1 MEKLP
6 DIEVRPPGPSGGMT
20 IEQREALVLGDGP
33 RIAPLEVEELSGE
46 LRSILRRMA
55 EVNVALGSRE
65 QEKIATLTA
74 GTGASDAEIAAS
86 VRDLPEIIR
95 TMLRH
100 AELFARQTDVGIEL
114 LGRGA
119 LAPRDRELA
128 ILRIG
133 WLCQAP
139 YEWGEHVLVA
149 KKAGITSEEIER
161 ITQGSQARGW
171 SAHDRALLCAA
182 EELHRDAMISDAT
195 WATLAEQL
203 DARQLIELPIL
214 IGQYQTV
221 AYYQNALRLRLH
233 GGNAGL
239 KAR

>member
-1 MEKLP
+1 
-6 DIEVRPPGPSGGMT
+6 MT

-33 RIAPLEVEELSGE
+33 RIAPLEVEALSGE
-46 LRSILRRMA
+46 LRSILKRMA
-55 EVNVALGSRE
+55 EVNAALGSRDP
-65 QEKIATLTA
+65 EKIATLSA
-74 GTGASDAEIAAS
+74 GSGASDAEIAAS
-86 VRDLPEIIR
+86 VRDLPEIVR
-95 TMLRH
+95 TMLHH
-100 AELFARQTDVGIEL
+100 AELFARQTDVGIQL

-119 LAPRDRELA
+119 LAARDRELA

-149 KKAGITSEEIER
+149 RTVGITGEEIER
-161 ITQGSQARGW
+161 ITHGSQAAGW
-171 SAHDRALLCAA
+171 SDHDRALLRAA
-182 EELHRDAMISDAT
+182 EELHRDAMISDET
-195 WATLAEQL
+195 WATLTQRL
-203 DARQLIELPIL
+203 DARQMIELPIL

-221 AYYQNALRLRLH
+221 AYYQNSLRLRLH